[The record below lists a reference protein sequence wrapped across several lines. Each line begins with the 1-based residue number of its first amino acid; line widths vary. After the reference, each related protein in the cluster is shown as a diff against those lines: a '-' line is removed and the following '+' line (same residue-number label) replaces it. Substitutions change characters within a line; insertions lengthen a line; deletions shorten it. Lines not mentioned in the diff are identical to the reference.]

1 MKEQCQLVL
10 VVVVSSVTIVAGIF
24 FLYGYPSLSESTM
37 LWPLN
42 IETPCADGFSIAS
55 KSGHQN
61 YSQQRAGLVVSPFPT
76 PVPTP
81 ILEPPSQG
89 SVLPGYLPPGC
100 EQYDGASQNFSL
112 KDIIVRSAYFDDRPR
127 SSHHHIVVF
136 LIEVRISILKQNLI
150 TGCAVG
156 QHVNTDRKQFEVRQ
170 LIQTGWVHG
179 AHPEL
184 SHDTVFVNCFDIPV
198 QNGSRGFV
206 LYTRNGR
213 TTCVE
218 SERPVMIP
226 APPVP
231 PQGQQFTVAICC
243 APVYGTPPLL
253 TEWLQ
258 YQRVI
263 AVDHI
268 HLIVE
273 DSFTN
278 KGAGIENEE
287 LKRAMQEGF
296 VTIDVWKQWLTYREV
311 YYHSQVLAHEDCI
324 YRLRGTYDYIMLLD
338 VDEFFIPRIVNE
350 KGIHHYVQKCCG
362 KSCGSCH
369 FREFMYFPD
378 CGLKGEV
385 GKDGN
390 ITAQLVSYVYREQ
403 AAEGKS
409 FHRSS
414 AIVDTGCQR
423 GLYHMKGYR
432 SVEFPVQM
440 AYIAH
445 VRKRMKP
452 PTGKC

>member
-1 MKEQCQLVL
+1 MQSTAKNKAQNLAEAPETMNEQRQLVL
-10 VVVVSSVTIVAGIF
+10 VVLVCSAVIVAGIV
-24 FLYGYPSLSESTM
+24 FLY
-37 LWPLN
+37 
-42 IETPCADGFSIAS
+42 DFS
-55 KSGHQN
+55 
-61 YSQQRAGLVVSPFPT
+61 SPFTYSMLRSPDSWHPVAT
-76 PVPTP
+76 PVVTPT
-81 ILEPPSQG
+81 LELPSQS

-100 EQYDGASQNFSL
+100 EEYDGASQNFSL
-112 KDIIVRSAYFDDRPR
+112 RDIIVRSAYFDDRSR
-127 SSHHHIVVF
+127 SGHKHTLVF

-156 QHVNTDRKQFEVRQ
+156 QHVNTNHKQFEVHP

-184 SHDTVFVNCFDIPV
+184 SHDTVFVNCFDMPV

-206 LYTRNGR
+206 LYRRNAR

-226 APPVP
+226 APHPVLP
-231 PQGQQFTVAICC
+231 RGQQFTVAVCC

-253 TEWLQ
+253 TEWLR
-258 YQRVI
+258 YQRTI
-263 AVDHI
+263 AFDHV

-273 DSFTN
+273 DSFTSE
-278 KGAGIENEE
+278 GAGFENEE
-287 LKRAMQEGF
+287 LKRAIQEGF
-296 VTIDVWKQWLTYREV
+296 VTIDVWKQWLNNREV

-338 VDEFFIPRIVNE
+338 VDEFFIPRVIN
-350 KGIHHYVQKCCG
+350 KSRIHHYVQKCCG
-362 KSCGSCH
+362 RSCGSCH
-369 FREFMYFPD
+369 FREYMYYPD

-390 ITAQLVSYVYREQ
+390 ITAQLVSFVYREQ
-403 AAEGKS
+403 GAEGKS

-423 GLYHMKGYR
+423 GLEHIRGYR
-432 SVEFPVQM
+432 GVEFPLEM
-440 AYIAH
+440 AYVAH
-445 VRKRMKP
+445 VRRRMMP
-452 PTGKC
+452 SKC